1 MAHWLWLY
9 GCMRIFT
16 IIWLG
21 QLVSTIGNHMS
32 DFALVLWAWQL
43 TGSAT
48 ALTLVGFFYGL
59 PQIPI
64 ALFAGL
70 LVDRFNRKHLM
81 MLGDAIAALSTLAIA
96 LLYLTDSLDI
106 WHIYSAAAINGGFG
120 QIQRLAYQTSI
131 SSMVPPT
138 QYTRANSMNSVV
150 HYGSAIVAPA
160 LAGLL
165 YPLVGLLGILS
176 VDLVTFG
183 MAIATLLF
191 VQIPQPPPVEK
202 TDSVLRQLT
211 FGLRHV
217 WTRNDMRKLI
227 IITALFWFAHDLG
240 EAIYDPMILAR
251 TNGDARVLAS
261 TATAAGIG
269 GVTGAIVLS
278 VWGGPKQRVHG
289 MLIGFVGAGLSKA
302 VFGLG
307 QSPLIWLPTQFC
319 SSLNFPLLG
328 SSETALWMESTQPD
342 IQGRVFA
349 ANDLVI
355 QLVSAL
361 AALLA
366 GPLADKVLEP
376 MMRSPPMR
384 IHLLGYIFGTGAG
397 AGSSMLYVL
406 CAIAML
412 LTGVV
417 SLPLYQK
424 EQPTLR

>member
-1 MAHWLWLY
+1 MT
-9 GCMRIFT
+9 G
-16 IIWLG
+16 
-21 QLVSTIGNHMS
+21 
-32 DFALVLWAWQL
+32 FALVLWAWQI

-48 ALTLVGFFYGL
+48 ALSLVGFFYEL

-64 ALFAGL
+64 SLFAGL
-70 LVDRFNRKHLM
+70 LVDRFNRKRLM
-81 MLGDAIAALSTLAIA
+81 MLGDAIAALSTLVIA
-96 LLYLTDSLDI
+96 LLYLTDSLQI
-106 WHIYSAAAINGGFG
+106 WHIYSSAAINGGFG

-131 SSMVPPT
+131 SSIVSPA
-138 QYTRANSMNSVV
+138 QYTRANSMNAVV

-160 LAGLL
+160 LAGFL

-176 VDLVTFG
+176 ADLVTFG
-183 MAIATLLF
+183 IAVATLLF
-191 VQIPQPPPVEK
+191 LHIPQPPPTEK
-202 TDSVLRQLT
+202 TGSVIHQLT

-217 WTRNDMRKLI
+217 WTRRDLRGLI
-227 IITALFWFAHDLG
+227 LVTALFWFFHDLG
-240 EAIYDPMILAR
+240 DAIYDPMILAR

-278 VWGGPKQRVHG
+278 AWGGPKQRMHG
-289 MLIGFVGAGLSKA
+289 LLIGFMGAGLSKV

-307 QSPLIWLPTQFC
+307 RSPLIWLPTQFC

-328 SSETALWMESTQPD
+328 SSETALWMEASQPK

-355 QLVSAL
+355 QLVSAS

-366 GPLADKVLEP
+366 GPLADWVLEP
-376 MMRSPPMR
+376 AMASSAMQT
-384 IHLLGYIFGTGAG
+384 HLLRYIFGTGTG
-397 AGSSMLYVL
+397 AGSSVLYVL

-412 LTGVV
+412 LTGIV
-417 SLPLYQK
+417 SLSLHK
-424 EQPTLR
+424 KSHQPFSRHTRK

>member
-1 MAHWLWLY
+1 
-9 GCMRIFT
+9 MRTFIV
-16 IIWLG
+16 IWLG
-21 QLVSTIGNHMS
+21 QLVSTIGNHMT

-48 ALTLVGFFYGL
+48 ALALVGFFYEL

-64 ALFAGL
+64 SLFAGL

-96 LLYLTDSLDI
+96 LLYLTDSLQI
-106 WHIYSAAAINGGFG
+106 WHIYSSAAINGGFG

-131 SSMVPPT
+131 SLIVPPA
-138 QYTRANSMNSVV
+138 QYTRANSMNAVV

-160 LAGLL
+160 LAGFL

-183 MAIATLLF
+183 IAIATLLF
-191 VQIPQPPPVEK
+191 IHIPQPLPTKK
-202 TDSVLRQLT
+202 TGSVIHQLT

-217 WTRNDMRKLI
+217 WTRRNLRVLI
-227 IITALFWFAHDLG
+227 VITALFWFFHDLG

-261 TATAAGIG
+261 TSTAAGIG
-269 GVTGAIVLS
+269 GVMGAIVLS
-278 VWGGPKQRVHG
+278 AWSGPKQRMRG
-289 MLIGFVGAGLSKA
+289 LLIGFIGAGLSKTM
-302 VFGLG
+302 FGLG
-307 QSPLIWLPTQFC
+307 RSPLIWLPAQFC
-319 SSLNFPLLG
+319 SSFNFPLLG
-328 SSETALWMESTQPD
+328 SSETALWMESTQPE

-355 QLVSAL
+355 QIVSAS

-376 MMRSPPMR
+376 MMLSPTMQTHP
-384 IHLLGYIFGTGAG
+384 LGYIFGAGAGAG
-397 AGSSMLYVL
+397 AGSSMLYVF

-412 LTGVV
+412 LTGTIAK
-417 SLPLYQK
+417 SLMFK
-424 EQPTLR
+424 I

>member
-1 MAHWLWLY
+1 
-9 GCMRIFT
+9 MRIFT

-21 QLVSTIGNHMS
+21 QLVSTIGNHMT

-48 ALTLVGFFYGL
+48 ALALVGFFYGL

-70 LVDRFNRKHLM
+70 LVDRFNRRHLM
-81 MLGDAIAALSTLAIA
+81 MSGDAIAALSTLAIA
-96 LLYLTDSLDI
+96 LLYLTSSLQI

-131 SSMVPPT
+131 SSMVPPA

-160 LAGLL
+160 LAGFL
-165 YPLVGLLGILS
+165 YPVVGLLGTLS

-183 MAIATLLF
+183 IAITTLLF
-191 VQIPQPPPVEK
+191 VQIPQPPPTQK
-202 TDSVLRQLT
+202 TGSVVRQLT

-217 WTRNDMRKLI
+217 WTRSDLRKLI
-227 IITALFWFAHDLG
+227 VITALFWFAHDLG

-261 TATAAGIG
+261 TATAAGVG
-269 GVTGAIVLS
+269 GVTGAIALS
-278 VWGGPKQRVHG
+278 AWGGPKQRIRG

-302 VFGLG
+302 MFGLG
-307 QSPLIWLPTQFC
+307 RSPLIWLPAQFC
-319 SSLNFPLLG
+319 SSFNFPLLG
-328 SSETALWMESTQPD
+328 SSETALWMESTQPE

-376 MMRSPPMR
+376 MMRSPAMR
-384 IHLLGYIFGTGAG
+384 THPLGYVFGTGAG
-397 AGSSMLYVL
+397 AGSSLLYVL

-412 LTGVV
+412 LTGAV
-417 SLPLYQK
+417 SSSLYRK
-424 EQPTLR
+424 AGVA